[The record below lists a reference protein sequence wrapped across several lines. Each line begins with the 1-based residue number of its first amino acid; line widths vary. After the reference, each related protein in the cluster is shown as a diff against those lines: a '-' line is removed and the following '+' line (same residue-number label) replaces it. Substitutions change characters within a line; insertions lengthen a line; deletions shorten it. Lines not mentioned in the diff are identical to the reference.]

1 MKMLVNVLSAD
12 IDAQIAFYQA
22 LFGFAEIE
30 TSRTPIYRAL
40 DTGDS
45 ELGFN
50 APEARELLALPPA
63 SPTPAVSVFATFVL
77 AEPGEVDRAAARAAG
92 LGGRIVKPPFR
103 TYYDQWQAMLADP
116 EGHVFRVTCMKL
128 PAS

>member
-1 MKMLVNVLSAD
+1 MKMLVNSLSTD
-12 IDAQIAFYQA
+12 VDAQLAFYQA

-50 APEARELLALPPA
+50 APAARELLALPPA
-63 SPTPAVSVFATFVL
+63 PAAPATTVFATFVC
-77 AEPGEVDRAAARAAG
+77 AEPGEVDRAAARPPA
-92 LGGRIVKPPFR
+92 LGGRIVKAPFR
-103 TYYDQWQAMLADP
+103 TYYDQWRAVLADP
-116 EGHVFRVTCMKL
+116 EGHVFRVTCLKL
-128 PAS
+128 PVG